1 MTTILFSIVAIVLL
15 LAGAIAAVFVI
26 RNNPKIKPGLD
37 KAADEIEVKFDR
49 LANRARRKL

>member
-1 MTTILFSIVAIVLL
+1 MTTILFSIVAIMLL

-49 LANRARRKL
+49 LADRARRKL